1 MPFSVDK
8 SLIRKGGSEL
18 KIPGSSPTRPTRTSS
33 EKRPKRRSLSVG
45 ATQSTIST
53 SSWKKDAK
61 AAIAKLSEL
70 KIDDESFWQLSED
83 EFKDKLEITVFG
95 ALRLLTLRIAEIK
108 EDHKK
113 TMEKRD
119 KDKKKLSEL
128 DKQNVQALLSNTSQS
143 TSDSER
149 RLSES
154 D

>member
-1 MPFSVDK
+1 
-8 SLIRKGGSEL
+8 LAE
-18 KIPGSSPTRPTRTSS
+18 
-33 EKRPKRRSLSVG
+33 
-45 ATQSTIST
+45 A
-53 SSWKKDAK
+53 DAK

-70 KIDDESFWQLSED
+70 KIDDESFWQLSEE

-119 KDKKKLSEL
+119 KDKNKLSEL
-128 DKQNVQALLSNTSQS
+128 DKKNVQALLSNASQS
-143 TSDSER
+143 TGDSER